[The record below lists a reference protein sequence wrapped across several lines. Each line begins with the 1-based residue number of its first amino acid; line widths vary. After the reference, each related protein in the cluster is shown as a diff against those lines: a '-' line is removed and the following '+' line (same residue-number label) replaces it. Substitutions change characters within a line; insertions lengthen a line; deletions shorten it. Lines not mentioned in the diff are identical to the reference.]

1 MAYRTIAA
9 ALLVF
14 AAASLPAFAADSG
27 NGTITE
33 TKCTLGPGRSV
44 CQSTTSERPAGNGY
58 GPPNSTYNAPQDPG
72 YGPPGRAYNTR

>member
-1 MAYRTIAA
+1 
-9 ALLVF
+9 
-14 AAASLPAFAADSG
+14 LPAFAADNG

-33 TKCTLGPGRSV
+33 TKCKLAPGRSV

-58 GPPNSTYNAPQDPG
+58 GPPNSTFGAPQDPG